1 MLFRNLSGEERF
13 LRRLQKRDEKAFKEL
28 VLEHEE
34 AIFRLAYRMLGSTT
48 DAEDLAQEV
57 FVQVFRSIDSFRG
70 ESKLST
76 WLYRITVNLSRNR
89 TKYLARRKKS
99 RHQDLE
105 ESQLDTSDGVV
116 GVTVGQVSRPDLEAF
131 GSELERVVVHC
142 LQDIDPEF
150 REVLVLRDVEGL
162 SYEEIGELLGV
173 PPGTLKSRL
182 HRARTEL
189 KRMVEAATG
198 EQIG

>member
-13 LRRLQKRDEKAFKEL
+13 LERLQKRDEKAFNEL

-34 AIFRLAYRMLGSTT
+34 AIFRLAYRMLGSAT

-89 TKYLARRKKS
+89 TKYMARRKKS

-105 ESQLDTSDGVV
+105 ESQLDTSDGAV

-162 SYEEIGELLGV
+162 SYEEIAVLLGV